1 MRRFKLGIL
10 GKILVFIVAFGIIGG
25 AGYFAFKDSF
35 ANKPNK
41 EVVTSQN
48 QEEVKVDEPQDS
60 PKPTQT
66 VNNDS
71 NTINLSLDEWI
82 GWKPIIDANMGLT
95 TQPDSIFGKLG
106 LDVKINIINDA
117 TQSSN
122 ALIKGD
128 LNAAGYTTN
137 RVAFLSQKFKEA
149 GVDVVMP
156 FYTNYSSG
164 GDGIIASSKFKT
176 VESLV
181 DAKIAVPRFSEA
193 HTLVV
198 WFVNKSDLTQEQKDK
213 IINNLIMFDTPDEA
227 AKAFFAGQV
236 DAAATWQPYLTQA
249 QNSTDS
255 HVLFSTKSSSK
266 LILDG
271 VVFRKDWAEAHQET
285 VTKFIDG
292 VFQASSMYK
301 TETKYIKEVMPMFAA
316 MSDED
321 IIATTN
327 DGALADYAAN
337 QEILKTDAPA
347 VFNDMCDI
355 WESVGETVNR
365 DLVNTLFDTKY
376 IDALGDKYSSL
387 PTAQATS
394 TITAEQ
400 KESVKE
406 VEALMTKTSTINF
419 MPDTAK
425 FLDNAAA
432 AATLDEFV
440 SIAKTLDG
448 TIIQIEGNINASTD
462 TEEGRKLSEE
472 RAKTVANYFI
482 ANGIDPNRII
492 TVGNGNTKMI
502 GDMNTEEGKIKNRRT
517 DVFFKTIEE

>member
-1 MRRFKLGIL
+1 MENIAGLVYGVALVHIAHSKKNANSMKGANLELDANLKQNATLETDAGSKKRAALEIGVIL
-10 GKILVFIVAFGIIGG
+10 G
-25 AGYFAFKDSF
+25 
-35 ANKPNK
+35 N
-41 EVVTSQN
+41 
-48 QEEVKVDEPQDS
+48 
-60 PKPTQT
+60 
-66 VNNDS
+66 
-71 NTINLSLDEWI
+71 
-82 GWKPIIDANMGLT
+82 
-95 TQPDSIFGKLG
+95 
-106 LDVKINIINDA
+106 
-117 TQSSN
+117 
-122 ALIKGD
+122 
-128 LNAAGYTTN
+128 
-137 RVAFLSQKFKEA
+137 
-149 GVDVVMP
+149 GVR
-156 FYTNYSSG
+156 
-164 GDGIIASSKFKT
+164 
-176 VESLV
+176 L
-181 DAKIAVPRFSEA
+181 
-193 HTLVV
+193 
-198 WFVNKSDLTQEQKDK
+198 
-213 IINNLIMFDTPDEA
+213 
-227 AKAFFAGQV
+227 
-236 DAAATWQPYLTQA
+236 
-249 QNSTDS
+249 
-255 HVLFSTKSSSK
+255 
-266 LILDG
+266 
-271 VVFRKDWAEAHQET
+271 
-285 VTKFIDG
+285 
-292 VFQASSMYK
+292 
-301 TETKYIKEVMPMFAA
+301 FAA

-321 IIATTN
+321 IIATTK

-387 PTAQATS
+387 PTAQSTS

-492 TVGNGNTKMI
+492 VVGNGNTKMI